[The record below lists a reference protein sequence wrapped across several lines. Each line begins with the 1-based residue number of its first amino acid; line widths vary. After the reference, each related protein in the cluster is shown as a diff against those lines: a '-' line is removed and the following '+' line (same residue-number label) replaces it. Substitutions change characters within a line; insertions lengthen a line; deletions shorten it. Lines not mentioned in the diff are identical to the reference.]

1 MSHFEIKV
9 VNYAGREILGRMNIL
24 DDAKFP
30 CQLLASVISLNLQSK
45 FFSKNIFVNTRIDFV
60 VAFGYL
66 ISDTCFKTS
75 VVHEYRV
82 DTFLRTLTKGR
93 RGS

>member
-1 MSHFEIKV
+1 M
-9 VNYAGREILGRMNIL
+9 NYAEREMLGRMNIL

-45 FFSKNIFVNTRIDFV
+45 FFTKNIFLNTRIDFV
-60 VAFGYL
+60 VVFGYF

-75 VVHEYRV
+75 VVHEYRA
-82 DTFLRTLTKGR
+82 DTF
-93 RGS
+93 